1 MLGIFARSKPDSLYQ
16 TLKLEKDLSEFKKI
30 HYLME
35 LEGEICTLSKEFNN
49 NGNLRKAISRLRT
62 HYNLEIYSEVCNCVN
77 KEKAPLKKSGA
88 VKIHKKY
95 VKDWAI

>member
-1 MLGIFARSKPDSLYQ
+1 MLGIFAKSKPDSLYQ
-16 TLKLEKDLSEFKKI
+16 TLKLEKDLSEFKK
-30 HYLME
+30 
-35 LEGEICTLSKEFNN
+35 FNN

-62 HYNLEIYSEVCNCVN
+62 QYNLEIYSEVCNCVN